1 MSEQNEELK
10 DYAGGWIMEK
20 KGTDFPFF
28 LKLAFPIIGLGCT
41 AYILMQM
48 FGDVDHAT
56 RGTFVQQFNKVSQ
69 TNPAFQYIVA
79 GLALIYVIIT
89 AVFTVRSFKE
99 H

>member
-1 MSEQNEELK
+1 MSEQKEDLK

-41 AYILMQM
+41 AYIILQM
-48 FGDVDHAT
+48 MGDVSHAT

-69 TNPAFQYIVA
+69 TSPAFQYIVA
-79 GLALIYVIIT
+79 VLALVYVIIM
-89 AVFTVRSFKE
+89 AVFTFRSVKE